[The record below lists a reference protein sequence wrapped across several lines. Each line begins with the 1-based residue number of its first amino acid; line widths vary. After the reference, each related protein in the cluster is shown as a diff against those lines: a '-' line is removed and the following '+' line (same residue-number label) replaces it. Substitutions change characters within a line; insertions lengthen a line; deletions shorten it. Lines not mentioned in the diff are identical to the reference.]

1 MKGDVEMSEHEKEL
15 INIIRENDN
24 SERAVATAIQVILSY
39 LEQHGSS
46 EGRAAADLQGLF

>member
-1 MKGDVEMSEHEKEL
+1 MSEHEKEL

-24 SERAVATAIQVILSY
+24 SERAVATAIEVILSY

-46 EGRAAADLQGLF
+46 EGRAAVGLQELF

>member
-15 INIIRENDN
+15 IKIIRENDN
-24 SERAVATAIQVILSY
+24 PERAVATAIEVILSY

-46 EGRAAADLQGLF
+46 EGRAAVGLQELF